1 MSFLNDFTLLKITL
15 LSLNSKCCVSAE
27 RKFPKFPHKPGRTNY
42 LYFPLLGF
50 FFSLPLSAG
59 HMGTRILDFYVQWSL
74 LSFVYQFCS
83 TSGFKWHYTKF
94 VWKLDGILIANIYS
108 FVKTRLFANTLNTIC
123 KWCLDDRVHMRIY
136 TLKSTYKNIAERF
149 S

>member
-1 MSFLNDFTLLKITL
+1 MLRKRYEKISKIPSQTRKNK
-15 LSLNSKCCVSAE
+15 LSILFVVRFS
-27 RKFPKFPHKPGRTNY
+27 
-42 LYFPLLGF
+42 
-50 FFSLPLSAG
+50 FSLPLSAD
-59 HMGTRILDFYVQWSL
+59 HLGTRILDFYVQWSL

-83 TSGFKWHYTKF
+83 TSGFKWHYSKF

-123 KWCLDDRVHMRIY
+123 KWCLDDSVHMRIY
-136 TLKSTYKNIAERF
+136 TLKSTYENIAERF